1 MGVFKKFFFILHF
14 LVRSTSVPNFIKMQ
28 NTRCKFFKKFAH
40 LAWNDP
46 IWKTRKLWV
55 LSKNMQDARHD
66 SIWSFTNQKK
76 MYVICVPVLTVHQKK
91 PGVVNKNKIIKILR
105 WRKSM
110 RGHIN
115 VLWKNKEKQTIQ
127 LLLLLIFRNRSFHV
141 QSPKKKGNSKPYLC
155 KI

>member
-28 NTRCKFFKKFAH
+28 NTWCKFLKKFAH